1 MQHGDR
7 SWEPAVASLTD
18 DCERSDMSTE
28 SGGNQSSGFEV
39 QQVAKEFRDRTTGRP
54 LRVLD
59 GVDLSA
65 GSGDF
70 ISIVGPSGCGKS
82 TLLKIV
88 AGFERATSG
97 HVELDGQ
104 QITKPGPDHVMVF
117 QDYALFPWMNT
128 VQNVEFGLRVQGIG
142 RKERHEMA
150 LDALGLVNLRH
161 VAKRP
166 VYQLSGG
173 MQQRVAIARALV
185 LRPKILLMDEP
196 FGALD
201 AQQRR
206 LMQIELMRIWQETG
220 QTILFVTHSID
231 EAIFLSDT
239 VLLMAANPGR
249 FIHRE
254 EIELPRPR
262 EVTSAEFNEVKR
274 RLWGLLE
281 GEVTKTGRLL
291 SEKLEHA
298 DEASAGRRP
307 WGRRRSAA

>member
-1 MQHGDR
+1 MGD
-7 SWEPAVASLTD
+7 SQ
-18 DCERSDMSTE
+18 MSIKT
-28 SGGNQSSGFEV
+28 GGSQSSGFEV
-39 QQVAKEFRDRTTGRP
+39 QRVAKEFRDRSTGRP

-59 GVDLSA
+59 GVDMSA
-65 GSGDF
+65 ESGEF

-82 TLLKIV
+82 TLLKII
-88 AGFERATSG
+88 AGFEGASSG
-97 HVELDGQ
+97 QVELDGQ
-104 QITKPGPDHVMVF
+104 PITKPGPDHVMVF

-128 VQNVEFGLRVQGIG
+128 VENVEFGLRVQGIN
-142 RKERHEMA
+142 RKERREMA

-161 VAKRP
+161 VASRP

-173 MQQRVAIARALV
+173 MRQRVAIARALV

-206 LMQIELMRIWQETG
+206 LMQTELMRIWQETG

-231 EAIFLSDT
+231 EAIYLSDT
-239 VLLMAANPGR
+239 VLLMAANPGL

-254 EIELPRPR
+254 VIELPRPR

-281 GEVTKTGRLL
+281 EEVTKTERLL
-291 SEKLEHA
+291 GEQLGHVEE
-298 DEASAGRRP
+298 DAGRRR
-307 WGRRRSAA
+307 WGRRKAAA